1 MVERAKRKTRT
12 GIVVSD
18 KAAKTRT
25 VSVER
30 TYRHA
35 KYDRVLKTKSKFA
48 AHDETNVSKMGDKV
62 VIMES
67 RPLSKTKRW
76 VVIEVIK

>member
-1 MVERAKRKTRT
+1 MQERAQRKTQI

-18 KAAKTRT
+18 KAAKTR
-25 VSVER
+25 SIEIER

-35 KYDRVLKTKSKFA
+35 KYDRVLKRKSKFA
-48 AHDETNVSKMGDKV
+48 AHDENNVSKMGDKV
-62 VIMES
+62 KIMQS
-67 RPLSKTKRW
+67 RPMSKTKRW